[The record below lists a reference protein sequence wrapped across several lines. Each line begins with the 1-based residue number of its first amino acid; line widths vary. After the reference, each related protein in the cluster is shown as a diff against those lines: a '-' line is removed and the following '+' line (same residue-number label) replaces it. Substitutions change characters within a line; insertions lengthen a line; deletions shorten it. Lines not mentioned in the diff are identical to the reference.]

1 MRFVIIDSGF
11 QLLEEEMA
19 GRDEQIKQFCEITG
33 QPEDRARFFLEA
45 SGWNL
50 QVSNG
55 ALSLYW
61 SEVVVQVA
69 QETYFDQASGKV

>member
-55 ALSLYW
+55 ALSLCW